1 MARKDDDFNEEELT
15 SLEDMMDD
23 EFSEEENHIDA
34 ADASDEFK
42 ALFDDAE
49 EEEDYEDE
57 DSDDDSL
64 EILADDDSEDDD
76 EDSLSLEELDEES
89 LEAVD
94 AAIDEVEAAESEE
107 EPSVP
112 AGSLA
117 EAFEKMSA
125 ESKTLDFSDEDDNV
139 LADEEEHVELA
150 EGDESEEA
158 LQADTSLS
166 EGTELESFESPE
178 IEEKEFVDA
187 DTVVSVVESVLFST
201 DKAVSIAYIKKAF
214 EGTTVKTD
222 QIRKAIEELQVEYA
236 GSKRGIFLEE
246 ISGGYQLRTKVDNM
260 NYLKRI
266 VKGKPFKLSGPA
278 LEVLA
283 ICAYKQ
289 PLIKAEVDEIRGVE
303 SGHLMRALMD
313 RGLLRFAGKSEL
325 PGKPMLYET
334 TRKFLEIFSLRSLKE
349 LPSLS
354 EIDELIPEGI
364 GEEEE
369 KEHLSSVTDN
379 MSVDADNS
387 YSQGEEELAKI
398 EETLS
403 DIDTTTE
410 FFEQEKARE
419 KARQEKEKA
428 DGIREALEFGE
439 EVAAKDKRWLERY
452 DKKMEE
458 ERIAAEEA
466 AKKAEEEAAAAAATE
481 DATDEP
487 TDTVDES
494 EEVFAEAEEAVAMDE
509 TEPTEEATAD
519 ESDLLLNADENVS
532 DEAEFTE
539 AQDESD
545 ELFANEE
552 ESPVEADSSSE
563 TEDLSTENVDNSG
576 DESEM
581 IFSEADNE
589 AEEKSDAVE
598 PEEELNAKDEAL
610 NSAFGNIQNALDA
623 FEGEDGID
631 IDAEPETEEKDSAKK
646 GPEAE
651 A

>member
-15 SLEDMMDD
+15 SLEDMMDE
-23 EFSEEENHIDA
+23 EFSEEENHTDA

-49 EEEDYEDE
+49 EEEDFEED
-57 DSDDDSL
+57 DSDEDSL
-64 EILADDDSEDDD
+64 EILADDDSDEED
-76 EDSLSLEELDEES
+76 EDSLSLDDLDDEA
-89 LEAVD
+89 LDAVD
-94 AAIDEVEAAESEE
+94 AAIEEAQAATSESEE
-107 EPSVP
+107 QEEPELE
-112 AGSLA
+112 AGTLA
-117 EAFEKMSA
+117 DAFEKMSA

-158 LQADTSLS
+158 LQADASLS

-222 QIRKAIEELQVEYA
+222 QIRKAIEELQIEYA

-313 RGLLRFAGKSEL
+313 RSLLRFAGKSEL

-439 EVAAKDKRWLERY
+439 EVATKDKRWLERY
-452 DKKMEE
+452 DKKIEE

-466 AKKAEEEAAAAAATE
+466 AKKAEEEAALAAE
-481 DATDEP
+481 NPE
-487 TDTVDES
+487 TVADES
-494 EEVFAEAEEAVAMDE
+494 EEVFSEEEAQMTAENDSEQVDTPTDLDE
-509 TEPTEEATAD
+509 TELALSSDDEEAELDVAA
-519 ESDLLLNADENVS
+519 SA
-532 DEAEFTE
+532 
-539 AQDESD
+539 DESD
-545 ELFANEE
+545 ELFAKEE
-552 ESPVEADSSSE
+552 ESPVEADSIE
-563 TEDLSTENVDNSG
+563 EAEDLSTDNVDNSG

-581 IFSEADNE
+581 IFAEASDE
-589 AEEKSDAVE
+589 AELATETPGE
-598 PEEELNAKDEAL
+598 EEELNAKDEAL

-631 IDAEPETEEKDSAKK
+631 IDAEPEADGKDSERK

>member
-646 GPEAE
+646 SPEAE